1 MSIMQYLM
9 QQTDEFRD
17 SYQDITKSVSEIL
30 DKLETIE
37 FRLKEIELRTNNN
50 RNSDEHQYNV
60 YILKVKKISF
70 YYEKIEVFLVYYSRA
85 QH

>member
-1 MSIMQYLM
+1 MSNIMQYLM
-9 QQTDEFRD
+9 QQTDEFRA

-50 RNSDEHQYNV
+50 RNSDEN
-60 YILKVKKISF
+60 
-70 YYEKIEVFLVYYSRA
+70 
-85 QH
+85 

>member
-1 MSIMQYLM
+1 VLNTTNEDIIMSNIMQYLM

-50 RNSDEHQYNV
+50 RNSDEN
-60 YILKVKKISF
+60 
-70 YYEKIEVFLVYYSRA
+70 
-85 QH
+85 

>member
-1 MSIMQYLM
+1 MESNITNEDIIMSNIMQYLM

-50 RNSDEHQYNV
+50 RNSDEN
-60 YILKVKKISF
+60 
-70 YYEKIEVFLVYYSRA
+70 
-85 QH
+85 